1 MFGEFY
7 LRQKKLPESAA
18 SYAFVQEHYPDA
30 SISDVAILREAL
42 VRLKLNQIPEA
53 EILAEKL
60 TKTKLAD
67 KGWVLLGEI
76 QENIKETP
84 EEALNFYYKLLE
96 ECPESYL
103 IEPVRLHVRKL
114 KDHLKS

>member
-1 MFGEFY
+1 VFGEFY
-7 LRQKKLPESAA
+7 LRQKKLSESAA
-18 SYAFVQEHYPDA
+18 SYAFIQENYPDA

-42 VRLKLNQIPEA
+42 VRLKLNQLPET
-53 EILAEKL
+53 EILAEQL

-76 QENIKETP
+76 QEKIKGNP
-84 EEALNFYYKLLE
+84 EEALNFYYKFLD

-103 IEPVRLHVRKL
+103 TEPVRLHIRKL